1 MEDHVPIDGWH
12 EMWPAPGTHTTP
24 PGPMHRDLTQKTGDQ
39 NDEEPGS
46 HFFKDM
52 FYRICIYICIYF
64 FRYMHIYI
72 YEELYILKYTVDI
85 SI

>member
-24 PGPMHRDLTQKTGDQ
+24 LGPMHRDLTQKTGDQ

-46 HFFKDM
+46 HFLKTCFIEYVFIYVYIYLD
-52 FYRICIYICIYF
+52 ICIYIYMRNSIYWS
-64 FRYMHIYI
+64 
-72 YEELYILKYTVDI
+72 IL
-85 SI
+85 